1 MSPTKMLCK
10 VDQVLNAYGGQIDVH
25 GDVPPPMFISE
36 EDLKLQNYTD
46 VEPTVSIR
54 KNDEEISLD
63 RLAYDERLFVE
74 RMQIY
79 ENYKAQLERT
89 PGMMEIRR
97 KMTSKD
103 KFNEYCRE
111 EDAKEVKQILAS
123 KYNTTVT
130 VQDSSTT
137 DTDEDYGSGSGDY
150 GEYDEVVEV
159 RKEDE
164 IEEEMTELEVVA
176 RIGDR
181 SLLAERMEQLEAGE
195 EKKAVEELITT
206 FNIQANGRIEKV
218 MQIDNKKGQPVLLVQ
233 FDTSQYRDEVLKG
246 SRRPEAR

>member
-1 MSPTKMLCK
+1 
-10 VDQVLNAYGGQIDVH
+10 
-25 GDVPPPMFISE
+25 MFISE

-159 RKEDE
+159 VNL
-164 IEEEMTELEVVA
+164 TH
-176 RIGDR
+176 
-181 SLLAERMEQLEAGE
+181 
-195 EKKAVEELITT
+195 
-206 FNIQANGRIEKV
+206 
-218 MQIDNKKGQPVLLVQ
+218 
-233 FDTSQYRDEVLKG
+233 
-246 SRRPEAR
+246 